1 MSKLLLL
8 SVLLTACMPKAFPED
23 DNLPPPALRSSGGE
37 LSIDFGV
44 AWEVVVEV
52 LAEAAPI
59 AETNESTGL
68 IETGF
73 VFGPSNDVFTAYGGT
88 RIPESARYRYYASVE
103 PTGTGSFVTVYGQ
116 QWIEKDMISVDREFT
131 GAIYQWIE
139 VSAPALKIQEL
150 WSEIQET
157 ANNRTGTSQEYDYR
171 Y

>member
-1 MSKLLLL
+1 MFKLLLL
-8 SVLLTACMPKAFPED
+8 PILLSACMPKVFPED
-23 DNLPPPALRSSGGE
+23 EDLPVPAVRSSGGE
-37 LSIDFGV
+37 LSVDFNV

-59 AETNESTGL
+59 ADTNESTGL
-68 IETGF
+68 VETGF

-103 PTGTGSFVTVYGQ
+103 PTASGSFVTVYGQ

-131 GAIYQWIE
+131 GAVYQWIE
-139 VSAPALKIQEL
+139 VSAPVQKIQEL

-157 ANNRTGTSQEYDYR
+157 SQNRTGTSQEYDYR